1 MSSDIIINRRIVREA
16 SLKFLSS
23 IESLKHDSELLEAT
37 ADDLTSIMIRALLES
52 LASDEVEESQEK
64 TQKEEEVRDVLTD
77 LPEDVVRQESE
88 QLRASFLAKLQQ
100 RMKPTTGSR

>member
-64 TQKEEEVRDVLTD
+64 TQKEEVRDVLTD